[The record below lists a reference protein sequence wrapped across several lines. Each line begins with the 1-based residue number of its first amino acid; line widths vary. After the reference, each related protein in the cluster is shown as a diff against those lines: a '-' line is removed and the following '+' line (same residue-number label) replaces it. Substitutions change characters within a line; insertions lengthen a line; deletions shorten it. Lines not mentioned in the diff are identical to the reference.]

1 MKKIIKIYLDT
12 SVISALYDDRNPE
25 RQELTTVFFEK
36 IDEFDVFISE
46 IVLAEIEGIKTEDLK
61 KKMRKRVINYKIL
74 KINEATRKL
83 ASEYIKNNA
92 IPEGYSED
100 ALHIAI
106 STLNNIDYLL
116 SWNFRHIVKEKT
128 RKIINMVN
136 LSQNYPKLKII
147 TPAELLWLFSC

>member
-1 MKKIIKIYLDT
+1 MTKIIKIYLDT
-12 SVISALYDDRNPE
+12 SVISALFDDRNPE
-25 RQELTTVFFEK
+25 RQELTNVFFEK
-36 IDEFDVFISE
+36 IEVFDVFISE
-46 IVLAEIEGIKTEDLK
+46 IVLAEIEGIKTEELK
-61 KKMRKRVINYKIL
+61 KKVRKRVINYKIL
-74 KINEATRKL
+74 KINEETRRL

-116 SWNFRHIVKEKT
+116 SWNFRHIVKVKT

-136 LSQNYPKLKII
+136 LSQHYPELKII
-147 TPAELLWLFSC
+147 APAELL

>member
-25 RQELTTVFFEK
+25 RQELTAIFFEK
-36 IDEFDVFISE
+36 IDDFDVFISE
-46 IVLAEIEGIKTEDLK
+46 IVLAEIERIKTEDLK
-61 KKMRKRVINYKIL
+61 KKMRKRAINYKIL

-92 IPEGYSED
+92 IPEAYSED

-147 TPAELLWLFSC
+147 TPAELL

>member
-1 MKKIIKIYLDT
+1 MTKIIKIYLDT

-74 KINEATRKL
+74 KINETTRKL

-147 TPAELLWLFSC
+147 TPAELL

>member
-1 MKKIIKIYLDT
+1 MTKIIKIYLDT
-12 SVISALYDDRNPE
+12 SVISALFDDRNPE
-25 RQELTTVFFEK
+25 RQELTNDFFEK
-36 IDEFDVFISE
+36 IEVFDVFISE
-46 IVLAEIEGIKTEDLK
+46 IVLAEIEGIKTEELK
-61 KKMRKRVINYKIL
+61 KKVRKRVMNYKIL
-74 KINEATRKL
+74 KINEETRRL

-116 SWNFRHIVKEKT
+116 SWNFRHIVKVKT

-136 LSQNYPKLKII
+136 LSQHYPELKII
-147 TPAELLWLFSC
+147 APAELL